1 MIGARVLVCGGRSFK
16 DRRGLKRVL
25 DAFHANTSP
34 VGVLIAG
41 GAPGADSLAEEWATE
56 RRVPTWIFPAEWHV
70 YGNAAGPRRNQQMID
85 DGKPD
90 YVIAMPGGSG
100 NSDMIR
106 RARKA
111 GIPTYVFDEDDK
123 ELRRDS

>member
-1 MIGARVLVCGGRSFK
+1 MIGARVLVCGGRAFK

-25 DAFHANTSP
+25 DNFHANTSP
-34 VGVLIAG
+34 IGVLIAG
-41 GAPGADSLAEEWATE
+41 GARGADAFAEEWAIE

-70 YGNAAGPRRNQQMID
+70 YGNAAGPRRNQQMIE

-90 YVIAMPGGSG
+90 FVVAMPGGAG
-100 NSDMIR
+100 TSDMIR

-111 GIPTYVFDEDDK
+111 GIPTYVFDEGDN
-123 ELRRDS
+123 ELRRSD